1 MTMKDRKNCLEVSGL
16 TAGYG
21 QEKAVIE
28 NLDFVLEREE
38 CLCLHGASGCGKS
51 TVIWAVMG
59 VIREMGGYAE
69 GKILYQA
76 PCGDVDMVGGRE
88 EEVRNLRWKE
98 IALVP
103 QSSMNSFNPMY
114 TIRKTINEVLFQ
126 HNEGMGKQEAEERC
140 RELVDMVRLEEKA
153 LGSYPGEL
161 SGGMRQRAAIAL
173 ALALDPKLLILDEAT
188 TGLDVIVE
196 ADILWVLRR
205 LRRKKNMSML
215 FVSHDD
221 RIARAFCDR
230 RLEF

>member
-1 MTMKDRKNCLEVSGL
+1 MVDSKHCLEVLGL

-21 QEKAVIE
+21 TEAAVISG
-28 NLDFVLEREE
+28 LDFILEKEE

-59 VIREMGGYAE
+59 VIGELGGYAD
-69 GKILYQA
+69 GKVLYHGENGPVEILH
-76 PCGDVDMVGGRE
+76 GDVY
-88 EEVRNLRWKE
+88 EVRRLRWKE

-114 TIRKTINEVLFQ
+114 TVRQTISEVLFQ
-126 HNEGMGKQEAEERC
+126 HDQTLGKAGARERC
-140 RELVDMVRLEEKA
+140 LELLEMVQLGEKV
-153 LGSYPGEL
+153 LGSYPSEL
-161 SGGMRQRAAIAL
+161 SGGMKQRAAIAL
-173 ALALDPKLLILDEAT
+173 ALALDPGLLILDEAT

-230 RLEF
+230 RLEL

>member
-1 MTMKDRKNCLEVSGL
+1 MKDLRNCLEVSGL

-21 QEKAVIE
+21 QEKAVVE
-28 NLDFVLEREE
+28 NLSFVLEREE

-59 VIREMGGYAE
+59 VIGEMGGYAE
-69 GKILYQA
+69 GRVLYQA
-76 PCGDVDMVGGRE
+76 LHGDVDMVGGSGE
-88 EEVRNLRWKE
+88 EARRLRWKE

-103 QSSMNSFNPMY
+103 QSSMNSFNPAY
-114 TIRKTINEVLFQ
+114 TIQKTINEVLFQ
-126 HNEGMGKQEAEERC
+126 HEEGMGKQEADERC
-140 RELVDMVRLEEKA
+140 RELFDLVRLEEKV
-153 LGSYPGEL
+153 LGCYPGEL
-161 SGGMRQRAAIAL
+161 SGGMKQRAAIAL
-173 ALALDPKLLILDEAT
+173 ALALNPRLLILDEAT

-205 LRRKKNMSML
+205 LRQEKNMSML

>member
-1 MTMKDRKNCLEVSGL
+1 MESSKNCLEVSGL

-21 QEKAVIE
+21 KETAVVEK
-28 NLDFVLEREE
+28 LDFVLEREE

-59 VIREMGGYAE
+59 VIHEMGGYAR
-69 GKILYQA
+69 GKILYHAGQ
-76 PCGDVDMVGGRE
+76 GTVDMVGGPA
-88 EEVRNLRWKE
+88 EEVRALRWKE

-114 TIRKTINEVLFQ
+114 TIQKTICEVLFQ
-126 HNEGMGKQEAEERC
+126 HNHDMGKPEAENRC
-140 RELVDMVRLEEKA
+140 RELLHMVKLDEKV
-153 LGSYPGEL
+153 LGSYPSEL
-161 SGGMRQRAAIAL
+161 SGGMKQRASIAL

-188 TGLDVIVE
+188 TGLDVLVE
-196 ADILWVLRR
+196 ADILWVLRK
-205 LRRKKNMSML
+205 LRREKKMSML

-230 RLEF
+230 QLEL